1 MSAASLLSFPRVHP
15 AQAPEGAPQWV
26 FSELTG
32 RLTEISSSTS
42 SACLTVALDLVAQAQ
57 RARDTAAWITG
68 GQSAFYPP
76 DLAHWGI
83 DLRCL
88 PVIFAPGTKGA
99 ARAADRLLRSN
110 GFGLVVVDLCEIEG
124 PRSGDGVEVPMPL
137 MSRLV
142 KLSQHHAASVVF
154 LTRKHRDRPSLGS
167 LIALR
172 GEAVRQRVKED
183 RFRVVVEVLKDK
195 RRGPGWKREEVFRGP
210 DGLR

>member
-1 MSAASLLSFPRVHP
+1 MSAASLLTFPSVHRAREP
-15 AQAPEGAPQWV
+15 ERAPEWA

-32 RLTEISSSTS
+32 RLTEVSSRES
-42 SACLTVALDLVAQAQ
+42 SACLTVALGLVAQAQ
-57 RARDTAAWITG
+57 RARDTAAWIAAG
-68 GQSAFYPP
+68 ESAFYPP

-88 PVIFAPGTKGA
+88 PVIFAPGTQGA

-110 GFGLVVVDLCEIEG
+110 GFGLVVVDLCDVEG
-124 PRSGDGVEVPMPL
+124 RRSGAEVEVPMPL

-142 KLSQHHAASVVF
+142 KLAQHHAASVVF

-172 GEAVRQRVKED
+172 GEAQRQRVTED
-183 RFRVVVEVLKDK
+183 QFRVVVEVLKDK